1 MMEEKARNKKTYFRE
16 TTAQQRQKMFERYEE
31 TGNASAAAREAH
43 VGRSTFYYW
52 KGRYEEGGYE
62 ALEERRSRAP
72 HNPRRIKEGIVEEVK
87 EVKGEHP
94 EMGRNA
100 IANEIA
106 KRHGWHRVV
115 SPSTVRRI
123 LIREGIIVEK
133 GSSNEEGEEKGEEG
147 ERVRHAQ
154 EPGETINVDLC
165 FVPSVYEG
173 EEEIP
178 AVSGSSGRLVV
189 SKGGG
194 SDREKSWPGQ
204 VFGKESL
211 SYEEAMD
218 EYIEER
224 KARLE
229 EKGIEKKVLTEEEV
243 QRKGLLE
250 EEEAL
255 RISRRKQRQLRKAE
269 DEAWEEQR
277 KDHKE
282 EVAKEKKLS
291 RKEKK
296 AKRAQRRAAHS
307 AWKAQRQ
314 KRKEQLQ
321 RRKEED
327 EAWRKQRKRL
337 RQELQKLPLPTV
349 WIAILVIVDNCT
361 RQCLGL
367 PLFVAGAHVTAEM
380 VTEALSY
387 LLPPEL
393 KYLISDGGVHF
404 TSQQMKALEEG
415 RGFVRVPLPR
425 HRPKTNGIA
434 ERFIR
439 TLKEW
444 LETKVWNSAEQLKS
458 FLLEFLREYN
468 DRPHQ
473 GWELMGLSPNEYA
486 ARMWC
491 V

>member
-1 MMEEKARNKKTYFRE
+1 MMNKKARSKKTYYRQ
-16 TTAQQRQKMFERYEE
+16 TTAQQRRLMFEKYEE
-31 TGNASAAAREAH
+31 TGRVSEAAKEAH

-62 ALEERRSRAP
+62 GIEETRSRAP
-72 HNPRRIKEGIVEEVK
+72 HKPKRVSRKVVEEVK
-87 EVKGEHP
+87 EVKRKNP
-94 EMGRNA
+94 KMGKEA
-100 IANEIA
+100 ISNEVA
-106 KRHGWHRVV
+106 RRHGWHRVV

-123 LIREGIIVEK
+123 LIREGII
-133 GSSNEEGEEKGEEG
+133 GDSSVEEGEEKEEEEG
-147 ERVRHAQ
+147 EGVRHAE
-154 EPGETINVDLC
+154 EPGETVNVDLC
-165 FVPSVYEG
+165 FVPSEYVG

-189 SKGGG
+189 SRVKGCD
-194 SDREKSWPGQ
+194 SERSWAGQ
-204 VFGKESL
+204 VFGEESL
-211 SYEEAMD
+211 SYEEAM
-218 EYIEER
+218 EGYIKER

-229 EKGIEKKVLTEEEV
+229 EKGVGKKVLTEEEI

-250 EEEAL
+250 EEETL
-255 RISRRKQRQLRKAE
+255 RIARRKVRQLRKAE
-269 DEAWEEQR
+269 DAAWKQLDRE
-277 KDHKE
+277 HKE
-282 EVAKEKKLS
+282 EKAKEKKLS

-296 AKRAQRRAAHS
+296 ATRAQRKASHA

-314 KRKEQLQ
+314 QKKEQIQKRKQ
-321 RRKEED
+321 ED
-327 EAWRKQRKRL
+327 ETWRKQRKRL
-337 RQELQKLPLPTV
+337 RQQLDKLPFPTV
-349 WIAILVIVDNCT
+349 WLAILVIVDNCT

-367 PLFVAGAHVTAEM
+367 PLFAAGAHVTSEM

-387 LLPPEL
+387 LLPEEL

-404 TSQQMKALEEG
+404 TSKQMKALEEG
-415 RGFVRVPLPR
+415 RHFVRVPLPR

-444 LETKVWNSAEQLKS
+444 LETKVWISAEELKA

-473 GWELMGLSPNEYA
+473 GKELMGLSPNEYA
-486 ARMWC
+486 NRMWC